1 MTWIQAMGRPSSCV
15 VQYTVMAFY
24 IPQDFE
30 KLASEMFKVIGSL
43 LNDESDISYVEVNHC

>member
-43 LNDESDISYVEVNHC
+43 LNDESDISYVEVNPC